1 MAKKTISNSGTGIKI
16 NTTNVRNVADKLTSL
31 NNGIENDF
39 DNICLA
45 INNLDLSWDGSA
57 SNNAISKFNKF
68 KSESKGGS
76 GRKAIMLQHIKFLYS
91 NVSNDYEKAE
101 NTNNNLSSLFK

>member
-1 MAKKTISNSGTGIKI
+1 MAKKTTSNSGTGIKI

-76 GRKAIMLQHIKFLYS
+76 G
-91 NVSNDYEKAE
+91 
-101 NTNNNLSSLFK
+101 